1 MRTYYRSCP
10 HCGANLDPGEK
21 CDCNRSAAPG
31 VRDRKAANQNYAAII
46 ADTKGKVKS

>member
-21 CDCNRSAAPG
+21 CDCKRSAAPG
-31 VRDRKAANQNYAAII
+31 VRDRKAAERNYTAII
-46 ADTKGKVKS
+46 ADMKGKVKS